1 MMGKVR
7 LSVFLSIL
15 LSSLGFL
22 TSCETD
28 VYEKG
33 TGKYSLMLTDL
44 AEVTVDDQKTATA
57 FTTDDGDSYIFS
69 PAITA
74 KWIQTADTIYR
85 AIVYY
90 NKNTDGTAK
99 PLGLGTVPTLIP
111 REHSYLKDFPNDPI
125 GFESVWVSGSR
136 KYINLGLLV
145 RSGQTDDKGQKHT
158 IALLRDTIYTSANQ
172 KQTAVYRL
180 LHDQG
185 GVPEYYTDRHYV
197 SILLPDTPPD
207 TVLLYIQTYQGEIS
221 RKLKIKD

>member
-90 NKNTDGTAK
+90 NQNTDGIVDTNS
-99 PLGLGTVPTLIP
+99 G
-111 REHSYLKDFPNDPI
+111 
-125 GFESVWVSGSR
+125 ESVYEWKNPYKDV
-136 KYINLGLLV
+136 K
-145 RSGQTDDKGQKHT
+145 
-158 IALLRDTIYTSANQ
+158 A
-172 KQTAVYRL
+172 
-180 LHDQG
+180 
-185 GVPEYYTDRHYV
+185 
-197 SILLPDTPPD
+197 SIP
-207 TVLLYIQTYQGEIS
+207 IS
-221 RKLKIKD
+221 SS